1 MRVGLTNLASGT
13 TYSGTVKMQLEKNS
27 TQTTYEPYQGNTYNI
42 DLPVENLFDDSTL
55 NNKWVA
61 QNGTIHPATG
71 ANCIKY
77 NCNADDTYTLS
88 ATFGTSNSNNIIVM
102 AFYNSSDTLLN
113 RYIATTDTSLT
124 MTYTAPANTSYM
136 YAGHYGIV
144 PTTIQL
150 EKGSKANTYTP
161 YGTTPIELC
170 KIGNYQDYFYKDSG
184 KWYLHKEIEKVVF
197 NGSEDWTKTSD
208 TSASVFVTA
217 ILGRNTSLSSSS
229 LSNYFKYQFANVEG
243 KFYFGSSS
251 SNNCAFCMA
260 TTYTLESFKTW
271 LSTNNPFVY
280 YVLATP
286 TNTKITYE
294 PLLEQLEAYYHAK
307 SRATQTN
314 ISQENNDLPFII
326 SASALKEWKKNT
338 SLNSTLSMVNPLSLG
353 NTLNTQENNIQ
364 PIEVDNIEPLEEEE
378 NEES

>member
-1 MRVGLTNLASGT
+1 MQNIQWYIMEKQKIQTYGKIEDTNLNETLASI
-13 TYSGTVKMQLEKNS
+13 Q
-27 TQTTYEPYQGNTYNI
+27 
-42 DLPVENLFDDSTL
+42 VE
-55 NNKWVA
+55 
-61 QNGTIHPATG
+61 
-71 ANCIKY
+71 Y
-77 NCNADDTYTLS
+77 
-88 ATFGTSNSNNIIVM
+88 
-102 AFYNSSDTLLN
+102 
-113 RYIATTDTSLT
+113 
-124 MTYTAPANTSYM
+124 
-136 YAGHYGIV
+136 
-144 PTTIQL
+144 
-150 EKGSKANTYTP
+150 GSKANSYTP

-170 KIGNYQDYFYKDSG
+170 KIGNYQDSIKKSTGKNLYDVDSESTDDLINSSGFEITNSSFNTSDYILIKGNTSYNLSWKSASTYFQAYIAYYDSNKTFIQRDDITTSNTYTKAFTTLGNAKYIRISYSKEVSGTPSPRTNIQLEVGSSASDYQPYGVG

-286 TNTKITYE
+286 TNTEITYQ
-294 PLLEQLEAYYHAK
+294 PLIDQLNLLEKAMSK
-307 SRATQTN
+307 DGQTN
-314 ISQENNDLPFII
+314 ISQVSNDKPFILDVTAI
-326 SASALKEWKKNT
+326 K
-338 SLNSTLSMVNPLSLG
+338 SLQNILDRIELLES
-353 NTLNTQENNIQ
+353 QE
-364 PIEVDNIEPLEEEE
+364 DDR
-378 NEES
+378 